1 MKLHS
6 HSHTQFKAGDF
17 VTLRRNHAIIGQI
30 VYLSTSGKVR
40 HTKER
45 NSPNFY
51 ITAHVEFI
59 WPHEEF
65 LPKRPVYHLLL
76 LPLSSEAKI
85 NLMIDNTFARNQ
97 ARREAQSRKVIWRKG
112 RKPLSRTTSPTP
124 Y

>member
-1 MKLHS
+1 
-6 HSHTQFKAGDF
+6 
-17 VTLRRNHAIIGQI
+17 
-30 VYLSTSGKVR
+30 
-40 HTKER
+40 
-45 NSPNFY
+45 
-51 ITAHVEFI
+51 
-59 WPHEEF
+59 
-65 LPKRPVYHLLL
+65 